1 MCGIA
6 AYIGKR
12 RDRNAIQIVME
23 GIQHLEYR
31 GYDSSG
37 IAAWIDGELYVRK
50 QTGKVAD
57 LKQILDTEQCTA
69 HLAVAHTRWATHGK
83 PHERNAHPLFDAA
96 NQLVVVHNGI
106 IENFEVLRQELESQ
120 GIRFSSETDT
130 EVIAQWIGREY
141 RGDLL
146 VAVQRVV
153 PKLHGAFAI
162 AVLHKAHPDCLIVAA
177 KESPLCLGIGH
188 QETFVASDPN
198 AFLAY
203 TRDVIYLHGCELA
216 KVEAGCISVF
226 DAELMPIAKTT
237 ESLGHG
243 LEDISRGE
251 YPHYMIKEIF
261 EQPKTLRHALLSRFS
276 ESQGNA
282 IFDEID
288 FAQRKIDRIIILAC
302 GSSYHAGLIGAQMIE
317 EWARIPVQVEVSSEF
332 RYRNPIIFDATLV
345 IAISQSGETADT
357 LAAMRELREKG
368 AAIVGICNAQNS
380 TLAREVDATLFLRAG
395 PEIGVASTKA
405 FTSQLAVL
413 ALIALKLGR
422 MRGRSLDEGQH
433 FVKDLIALPSQIET
447 ILIRRQQIQQIAQDY
462 ASYQNF
468 FYLGRRY
475 MFPTALEGALKLKEI
490 AYINA
495 NGYAA
500 GEMKHGPISLI
511 DEDCPTV
518 ACLCD
523 AFTVAKMKSN
533 LREVKA
539 RDGRVLAIAFEDEE
553 VPMADDLLY
562 VPRTRDELAP
572 ILVTVV
578 TQLLAYEIARC
589 RGCEI
594 DQPRNL
600 AKSVTV
606 E

>member
-6 AYIGKR
+6 GYIGKR
-12 RDRNAIQIVME
+12 KDRNGIQVVME

-31 GYDSSG
+31 GYDSAG
-37 IAAWIDGELYVRK
+37 IAAWIAGDLCVRK
-50 QTGKVAD
+50 QVGKVAALERLLQSEPKD
-57 LKQILDTEQCTA
+57 A
-69 HLAVAHTRWATHGK
+69 HLAIAHTRWATHGK
-83 PHERNAHPLFDAA
+83 PHERNAHPLFDQAH
-96 NQLVVVHNGI
+96 QLVVVHNGI
-106 IENFEVLRQELESQ
+106 IENFEALRQELERE
-120 GIRFSSETDT
+120 GVAFTSETDT

-146 VAVQRVV
+146 LAVQQIL

-162 AVLHKAHPDCLIVAA
+162 AVIHKEHPDCLIVVA
-177 KESPLCLGIGH
+177 KESPLCLGMGH
-188 QETFVASDPN
+188 QETFVASDPS

-203 TRDVIYLHGCELA
+203 TRDVIYLHGCEVA
-216 KVEAGCISVF
+216 KVEAGHVSVF
-226 DAELMPIAKTT
+226 DAALMPIEKTL
-237 ESLGHG
+237 ESLSHG
-243 LEDISRGE
+243 VEDISRGE
-251 YPHYMIKEIF
+251 YPHHMLKEIY
-261 EQPKTLRHALLSRFS
+261 EQPKTVRHALLSRFS
-276 ESQGNA
+276 ASQGNA
-282 IFDEID
+282 VLDELD
-288 FAQRKIDRIIILAC
+288 FTHRKIDRIIILAC

-332 RYRNPIIFDATLV
+332 RYRNPIVFDPTLV

-357 LAAMRELREKG
+357 LAAMRELREKN
-368 AAIVGICNAQNS
+368 AWLAGICNVHNS
-380 TLAREVDATLFLRAG
+380 TLAREVDAALFLRAG

-405 FTSQLAVL
+405 FTSQLIVL
-413 ALIALKLGR
+413 SLIALKLGR
-422 MRGRSLDEGQH
+422 MRGRSLADGQR
-433 FVKDLIALPSQIET
+433 FVEDLLALPTQIES
-447 ILIRRQQIQQIAQDY
+447 ILSQREQVQAIAQQY
-462 ASYQNF
+462 AQYQNF

-490 AYINA
+490 GYINA

-511 DEDCPTV
+511 DAACPTV

-523 AFTVAKMKSN
+523 AMTIGKMKSN
-533 LREVKA
+533 LSEVKA
-539 RDGRVLAIAFEDEE
+539 RDGRIIAIAFEGEE
-553 VPMADDLLY
+553 LPMVDDLFSI
-562 VPRTRDELAP
+562 PRTRDELAP
-572 ILVTVV
+572 ILTTVV
-578 TQLLAYEIARC
+578 TQLLAYEIAVC